1 MRYVIVL
8 VLGIILGGG
17 GAIYFLGTP
26 RAHSLPGTAVQ
37 PPPAG
42 GDGPGTVVMA
52 LDDKFFDQV
61 LGSIFRDLGSPSFQL
76 SRNESAPTA
85 LPTSSDSPMRNA
97 VFQSGCTNTIKLLP
111 EGDNV
116 KTRVQFAGGKILLPL
131 VFSGSYN
138 LLGNCM
144 QFKGWAQTNIQLS
157 FEQSQQTVYGQLN
170 VEGVNLEGVAP
181 VANSFVTVFV
191 QNAINQR
198 LNPLELLRAP
208 QLVPVI
214 PVRASGGVLKAEV
227 KDVRAEVLEGSL
239 RLHVTYDFKGQREG

>member
-1 MRYVIVL
+1 MRYVILL

-26 RAHSLPGTAVQ
+26 KAKLPGAAVQ
-37 PPPAG
+37 APPPG
-42 GDGPGTVVMA
+42 GDASGTLVMA

-61 LGSIFRDLGSPSFQL
+61 LGSIFRDLGSPSFLL
-76 SRNESAPTA
+76 SQNEGQAI
-85 LPTSSDSPMRNA
+85 DSPMRQA
-97 VFQSGCTNTIKLLP
+97 VFQSGCTNSITLLA
-111 EGDNV
+111 ETDNV

-131 VFSGSYN
+131 AFNGSYG

-144 QFKGWAQTNIQLS
+144 QFKGWAQTNINLS
-157 FEQSQQTVYGQLN
+157 FDQPKQTVYGQLN

-198 LNPLELLRAP
+198 VNPLELLRAP
-208 QLVPVI
+208 QLAPVI
-214 PVRASGGVLKAEV
+214 NVKASGGVLKAEV

-239 RLHVTYDFKGQREG
+239 RLHITYEFKGERTG